1 MRIVKDTNIDFMSR
15 TFIASCI
22 SAVLI
27 LVGAVSLITN
37 GGPKLSIDFKG
48 GTLVAVNFT
57 KPVDITEI
65 RSSLSSVLIDG
76 QNFDF
81 SKEEI
86 KHFGDESN
94 IAIRIAS
101 IENEPPRF
109 ANRVSESL
117 ASIYPD
123 LLPSEKSDF
132 ILSIDKVGPKVG
144 AELSSDAVLAILY
157 ALGFILIYISI
168 RFEFKYAIGAI
179 AALTHDVLITL
190 GVFSILGYEISL
202 AVIAAFLT
210 IVGYSLNDTI
220 VIFDRVRENVKSL
233 KGSSMEAVINQSIN
247 DSLSRTIVTS
257 LTTFLV
263 VLILFLVGGEVIHT
277 FSFAM
282 IVGVVIGTYSSIF
295 VASPIVIKTVSY
307 THLTLPTKRIV

>member
-22 SAVLI
+22 SALLI

-57 KPVDITEI
+57 EPVDINKI
-65 RSSLSSVLIDG
+65 RSSLSSVSIDG

-94 IAIRIAS
+94 VAIRIAS

-123 LLPSEKSDF
+123 LLPSDKSDF

-233 KGSSMEAVINQSIN
+233 KGSSMESVINQSIN

-295 VASPIVIKTVSY
+295 VASPIVIKMD
-307 THLTLPTKRIV
+307 KKQN

>member
-1 MRIVKDTNIDFMSR
+1 MRIIKDTHINFMSR
-15 TFIASCI
+15 TFLASCF
-22 SAVLI
+22 SAFL
-27 LVGAVSLITN
+27 LLSGAISLISN

-57 KPVDITEI
+57 GPVDINNI
-65 RSSLSSVLIDG
+65 RSSISSVSMDG

-86 KHFGDESN
+86 KHFGDETN

-101 IENEPPRF
+101 LEDEPPRF
-109 ANRVSESL
+109 ANRVAESL
-117 ASIYPD
+117 ASVYPN
-123 LLPSEKSDF
+123 LLPQNKNDF
-132 ILSIDKVGPKVG
+132 ILSIDAVSPKVG
-144 AELSSDAVLAILY
+144 SELSGDAILAILY
-157 ALGFILIYISI
+157 ALGLILIYISI
-168 RFEFKYAIGAI
+168 RFEFKYAVGAI

-190 GVFSILGYEISL
+190 GIFSILGFEISL

-220 VIFDRVRENVKSL
+220 VIFDRIRENVKNL
-233 KGSSMEAVINQSIN
+233 KGAPLDAVINQSIN
-247 DSLSRTIVTS
+247 ESLSRTIVTS

-263 VLILFLVGGEVIHT
+263 VLILFLFGGEVIHT

-282 IVGVVIGTYSSIF
+282 IVGVIIGTYSSIF
-295 VASPIVIKTVSY
+295 VASPVVIKMNKKS
-307 THLTLPTKRIV
+307 P

>member
-1 MRIVKDTNIDFMSR
+1 MRIVKDTNIDFMSK

-22 SAVLI
+22 SALLI

-57 KPVDITEI
+57 EPVDINKI
-65 RSSLSSVLIDG
+65 RSSLSSVSIDG
-76 QNFDF
+76 QIFDF

-109 ANRVSESL
+109 ANRVSENL
-117 ASIYPD
+117 ASIYPN
-123 LLPSEKSDF
+123 LLPSEKNDF

-233 KGSSMEAVINQSIN
+233 KGSSMESVINQSIN

-295 VASPIVIKTVSY
+295 VASPIVVKMD
-307 THLTLPTKRIV
+307 KKQN

>member
-57 KPVDITEI
+57 KPVDINEI

-94 IAIRIAS
+94 VAIRIAS

-233 KGSSMEAVINQSIN
+233 KGSSMESVINQSIN

-295 VASPIVIKTVSY
+295 VASPIVIKMD
-307 THLTLPTKRIV
+307 KKQN

>member
-57 KPVDITEI
+57 KPVDINEI

-94 IAIRIAS
+94 VAIRIAS

-132 ILSIDKVGPKVG
+132 ILSIEKVGPKVG

-233 KGSSMEAVINQSIN
+233 KGSSMESVINQSIN

-295 VASPIVIKTVSY
+295 VASPIVIKMD
-307 THLTLPTKRIV
+307 KKQN